1 MAVSILPVEPQ
12 GINQLVIDAVIRIDH
27 EYTNRP
33 TEYPIEDG
41 AIISDHIRQSPER
54 LTLEIVTT
62 NSPIVVNIDNTG
74 KTQIR
79 VDNSNI
85 KQLAFNTWLEYAG
98 YEINKQAD
106 TVEGQVNSPQLLN
119 IVTDLKVYTN
129 MVITNLTMPENRTV
143 NDAIIASVSFQKI
156 KKATTEFF
164 VTPNVSN
171 LNGKTSNIDNQAAKK
186 TDVGKQQTKNVKDTS
201 ILRQASDSLI
211 GFFKSPSASQVTTGA
226 TQ

>member
-1 MAVSILPVEPQ
+1 MAVSISPVDPQ
-12 GINQLVIDAVIRIDH
+12 GINQLVIDATLRIDH

-54 LTLEIVTT
+54 ITLEIVTT
-62 NSPIVVNIDNTG
+62 NSPVVVNIDNTG

-79 VDNSNI
+79 VDQSNR

-106 TVEGQVNSPQLLN
+106 AIEGQVNEPQLLN

-129 MVITNLTMPENRTV
+129 MVITNLSMPENRSI

-164 VTPNVSN
+164 VTPDVSE
-171 LNGKTSNIDNQAAKK
+171 LNGKAPNIENQAAKK
-186 TDVGKQQTKNVKDTS
+186 TDVGKQQSKEADNNS
-201 ILRQASDSLI
+201 ILFNLTLGEAKKAKVPTGSSLI
-211 GFFKSPSASQVTTGA
+211 TGA
-226 TQ
+226 AQ